1 MQTTIRGVC
10 RFQPLALTHPSPLMH
25 TTLLSRLST
34 SLIFFVSAASAWAS
48 PPTLLYDGSA
58 APELQNWQVM
68 NRSTPFTV
76 IVGSGA
82 EAGTTRFTTSTSS
95 GGSTSGVNLYR
106 YTESAT
112 NFIVSIRLKVN
123 SVSPHN
129 QLDAGLMFNVSNTFP
144 APFGTG
150 TNRSEMLYID
160 PASVGWGDDSQS
172 APLNHIGAF
181 HEYAIRYQSGQ
192 LTLYVDAD
200 YAAIAD
206 GTATGILSKTVANPI
221 TTSAHFIFGDQTNDA
236 NVDGDFVVDYVKFQ
250 NLDLPDPPASISA
263 TGGNSSVSA
272 TFTPPANNGS
282 STISSYLVTATDPG
296 NVPAGSCT
304 PSPALPTG
312 SQTATCTITGLANGV
327 TYTLSARAV
336 NASGA
341 GPAATATA
349 QPLAQPLTTTAI
361 PTLEPTNLAALTGI
375 LSAAAAGLY
384 RRRRRDFSKTGN

>member
-1 MQTTIRGVC
+1 M
-10 RFQPLALTHPSPLMH
+10 
-25 TTLLSRLST
+25 
-34 SLIFFVSAASAWAS
+34 
-48 PPTLLYDGSA
+48 
-58 APELQNWQVM
+58 
-68 NRSTPFTV
+68 
-76 IVGSGA
+76 GSGA

-129 QLDAGLMFNVSNTFP
+129 QLDAGLMFNVSNSFP
-144 APFGTG
+144 TPFGTV

-192 LTLYVDAD
+192 ITLYVDAD

-206 GTATGILSKTVANPI
+206 GTAAGILSKTVANPI

-250 NLDLPDPPASISA
+250 NLDLPDSA
-263 TGGNSSVSA
+263 
-272 TFTPPANNGS
+272 
-282 STISSYLVTATDPG
+282 
-296 NVPAGSCT
+296 
-304 PSPALPTG
+304 
-312 SQTATCTITGLANGV
+312 
-327 TYTLSARAV
+327 
-336 NASGA
+336 
-341 GPAATATA
+341 
-349 QPLAQPLTTTAI
+349 TAI
-361 PTLEPTNLAALTGI
+361 PTLEPTSLAALTG
-375 LSAAAAGLY
+375 LLTAAAAGFH
-384 RRRRRDFSKTGN
+384 RRRRRDSSKTGN

>member
-1 MQTTIRGVC
+1 
-10 RFQPLALTHPSPLMH
+10 MH
-25 TTLLSRLST
+25 TTPLSRLSA
-34 SLIFFVSAASAWAS
+34 SLIFFVSAAGAWAS
-48 PPTLLYDGSA
+48 PPTLLYDGSST
-58 APELQNWQVM
+58 PDSQNWQIIGQLA
-68 NRSTPFTV
+68 PYTV
-76 IVGSGA
+76 TVGSGA
-82 EAGTTRFTTSTSS
+82 EAGTTRFTT
-95 GGSTSGVNLYR
+95 STSGVNLYR

-129 QLDAGLMFNVSNTFP
+129 PLDAGLMFNVSNTFP

-172 APLNHIGAF
+172 APLSHIGAF

-263 TGGNSSVSA
+263 TGGNSSVSV

-282 STISSYLVTATDPG
+282 STISSYLVTATGPG

>member
-1 MQTTIRGVC
+1 
-10 RFQPLALTHPSPLMH
+10 MH
-25 TTLLSRLST
+25 TTPLSRLSA
-34 SLIFFVSAASAWAS
+34 SLIFFVSAAGAWAS
-48 PPTLLYDGSA
+48 PPTLLYDGSST
-58 APELQNWQVM
+58 PDSQNWQIIGQLA
-68 NRSTPFTV
+68 PYTV
-76 IVGSGA
+76 TVGSGA
-82 EAGTTRFTTSTSS
+82 EAGTTRFTT
-95 GGSTSGVNLYR
+95 STSGVNLYR

-129 QLDAGLMFNVSNTFP
+129 QLDAGLMFSVSNTFP

-221 TTSAHFIFGDQTNDA
+221 TTSAHFVFGDQTNDA

-263 TGGNSSVSA
+263 TGGNSSVSVS
-272 TFTPPANNGS
+272 FTPPANKGS
-282 STISSYLVTATDPG
+282 STISSYLVTATGPG

-312 SQTATCTITGLANGV
+312 SQTATCTITGLTNGV

-341 GPAATATA
+341 GPAATTTV

-361 PTLEPTNLAALTGI
+361 PTLEPTSLAALTG
-375 LSAAAAGLY
+375 LLTAAAAGFH
-384 RRRRRDFSKTGN
+384 RRRRRDSSKTGN